1 MMVLFAVLQH
11 VYTRYLV
18 KVEDFYNDELISA
31 FLNTEQRVAESANAA
46 LRNTYRTTVRNN
58 KLSASNKLCKIKN
71 LVESSLNISE
81 IQLPTPLASNNKDA
95 IYNIF
100 TGSAINTGDVPIT
113 VGGYF
118 NSERGISSGSG
129 AINTN
134 SLCAAYD
141 KWNPETVTTKEAI
154 MGYLTALIKEYN
166 TKVYTLNTTKI
177 TISEYIDEFKRLLLE
192 STDDRLVT
200 RCESCGT
207 SDCVST
213 LCVNHATDD
222 IHNKMM
228 KSRTLI
234 VERTM
239 SLEQMLCDYVKQY
252 HYVKD
257 IQQAIIDYSNTLKT
271 QLNSINTQGNVR
283 LSF

>member
-1 MMVLFAVLQH
+1 MMILFAVLQH

-31 FLNTEQRVAESANAA
+31 FLNTEQRVAATAN
-46 LRNTYRTTVRNN
+46 LSDYRTSVQAYKTN
-58 KLSASNKLCKIKN
+58 ASNTLCKIKN

-81 IQLPTPLASNNKDA
+81 IQLPTQLASDNKDA
-95 IYNIF
+95 VYNIF

-222 IHNKMM
+222 LHNKMM

-252 HYVKD
+252 NYVKD
-257 IQQAIIDYSNTLKT
+257 IQKAIIDYSNTLTK
-271 QLNSINTQGNVR
+271 QLNAINTQGNVQ